1 VLPVADTPEFPE
13 FPHARSASAQNSAGR
28 ASAGIPDAHLAVDT
42 QSRNQSDVS
51 CVPQEEVIPASG
63 APPSI

>member
-1 VLPVADTPEFPE
+1 VHVLPVADTPA
-13 FPHARSASAQNSAGR
+13 FPHARSASAQNSVGR

-51 CVPQEEVIPASG
+51 CVPREEVIPASG
-63 APPSI
+63 APRSI